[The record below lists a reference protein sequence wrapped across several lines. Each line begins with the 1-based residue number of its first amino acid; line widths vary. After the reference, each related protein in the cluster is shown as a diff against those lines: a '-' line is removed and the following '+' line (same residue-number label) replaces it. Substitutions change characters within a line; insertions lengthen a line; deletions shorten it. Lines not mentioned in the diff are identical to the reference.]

1 MIFIW
6 YGNVYTYASQ
16 LINYSYCLVFFC
28 LSVIYIMY
36 SLPSTD
42 TSFEM
47 GKKEVKKEEKEGSVG
62 ISHFDYKR
70 VNEGKTSLYW
80 RVTGNVK
87 HSDRGREWGPFFP
100 PHLSFMSLSLQ
111 NRKKETLWTIRSTT
125 HTHALTPYLPWTV
138 PPTINCHFY
147 SASDSLRNHPDRQC
161 TATMLL
167 QCRKWRNSKLM
178 PLSPVSLFFQHFNI
192 KNLYCMV
199 INLFWQWL
207 IFA

>member
-62 ISHFDYKR
+62 ISHFDYKKWMR
-70 VNEGKTSLYW
+70 EKLHYIGEWQEMWNTVTEEENEDLFSLPTS
-80 RVTGNVK
+80 V
-87 HSDRGREWGPFFP
+87 SC
-100 PHLSFMSLSLQ
+100 LSLCKTE
-111 NRKKETLWTIRSTT
+111 KKKLCGPYDLQ
-125 HTHALTPYLPWTV
+125 HTHMHWPHISHEQCHRPSTVIFIQRRTHSVITLTDNAL
-138 PPTINCHFY
+138 PPCCY
-147 SASDSLRNHPDRQC
+147 SAVSEE
-161 TATMLL
+161 TA
-167 QCRKWRNSKLM
+167 S
-178 PLSPVSLFFQHFNI
+178 
-192 KNLYCMV
+192 
-199 INLFWQWL
+199 
-207 IFA
+207 

>member
-1 MIFIW
+1 MSCFFLLVCNIHYVFSPFDRHIFW
-6 YGNVYTYASQ
+6 N
-16 LINYSYCLVFFC
+16 
-28 LSVIYIMY
+28 
-36 SLPSTD
+36 
-42 TSFEM
+42 

-111 NRKKETLWTIRSTT
+111 NRKKRETLWTIRTTT
-125 HTHALTPYLPWTV
+125 HTHALTPYLSWTV
-138 PPTINCHFY
+138 APTINCHFY
-147 SASDSLRNHPDRQC
+147 SALDSLRNHPDRQC

>member
-111 NRKKETLWTIRSTT
+111 NRKKKKLCGPYELQ
-125 HTHALTPYLPWTV
+125 HTHMHWPHISHEQCHRPSTVIFIQRRTHSVITLTDNAL
-138 PPTINCHFY
+138 PPCCY
-147 SASDSLRNHPDRQC
+147 SAVSEE
-161 TATMLL
+161 TA
-167 QCRKWRNSKLM
+167 S
-178 PLSPVSLFFQHFNI
+178 
-192 KNLYCMV
+192 
-199 INLFWQWL
+199 
-207 IFA
+207 